1 MAVTIV
7 GPVADAGAQAG
18 TILRKLPGW
27 FGIPEAVDRYVTDL
41 ATLPTWL
48 ALDGERAVG
57 FLTIRR
63 HTTVA
68 SELYVLG
75 VLPEYHRRGIGC
87 LLLAQAADALR
98 DDGIRLL
105 QVKTLGPS
113 RPSAAYAWTRAFY
126 AAMGFLPLEEIV
138 ESRGVDN
145 PCLILVKCL

>member
-18 TILRKLPGW
+18 TILRELPDW
-27 FGIPEAVDRYVTDL
+27 FGNPEAVDRYATDL

-48 ALDGERAVG
+48 ALDGERAVD

-75 VLPEYHRRGIGC
+75 VLPEYHRRG
-87 LLLAQAADALR
+87 
-98 DDGIRLL
+98 
-105 QVKTLGPS
+105 LGASYSLKPRMLCATMASVSS
-113 RPSAAYAWTRAFY
+113 RSKRSGRHVRARRMRGHAPFTRRWASCRSKRSSNCGAWITRA
-126 AAMGFLPLEEIV
+126 
-138 ESRGVDN
+138 
-145 PCLILVKCL
+145 